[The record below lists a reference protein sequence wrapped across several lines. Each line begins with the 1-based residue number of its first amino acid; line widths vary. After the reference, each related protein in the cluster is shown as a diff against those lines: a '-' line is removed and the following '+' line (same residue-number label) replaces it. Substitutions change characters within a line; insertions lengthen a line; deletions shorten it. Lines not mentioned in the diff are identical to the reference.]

1 MNTFNNKRR
10 RETVRRIEEVFLDEL
25 KKNELSAIRV
35 SDICKKAQINRST
48 FYANFIDIYDLADS
62 ILMRLKGE
70 VIILLK
76 QDIDLQKSEEGFLN
90 LLQHIKEN
98 QSLYSFYFKLGY
110 DRKEDFSICDF
121 SVQTFGFDKELIKYH
136 IVFFKNGFNA
146 IVNEWLK
153 VGCKETPEQ
162 IRDIILYE
170 YRGRIMGD

>member
-10 RETVRRIEEVFLDEL
+10 RETVRRIEEVFLEEL

-70 VIILLK
+70 VSVLLK

-110 DRKEDFSICDF
+110 DRKENFSICDF

-162 IRDIILYE
+162 IRDIIFYE